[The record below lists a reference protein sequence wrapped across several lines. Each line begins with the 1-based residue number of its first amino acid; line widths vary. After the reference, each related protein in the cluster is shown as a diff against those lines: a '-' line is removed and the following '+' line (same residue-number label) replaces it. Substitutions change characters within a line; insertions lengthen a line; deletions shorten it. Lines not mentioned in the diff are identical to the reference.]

1 MIRELEDSIT
11 ATSLSAVSP
20 WMSIKSPGS
29 TGGTTSAAST
39 SASEPTYE
47 KATNVDPNLG
57 TSEKMI
63 LEPTISKPTPGSWI
77 TPLSEQIVLRSY
89 HTRLYTFSQCQRVEH
104 IVTFQVE

>member
-1 MIRELEDSIT
+1 
-11 ATSLSAVSP
+11 
-20 WMSIKSPGS
+20 MSIKSPGS

-63 LEPTISKPTPGSWI
+63 LEFYLSSQEINI
-77 TPLSEQIVLRSY
+77 TLQQVLK
-89 HTRLYTFSQCQRVEH
+89 
-104 IVTFQVE
+104 